1 MIDSHLQTRKLP
13 NQQQQPNALR
23 KLFVVALE
31 DVNDLATRLSY
42 KTIVVLGNAKFLTKF
57 IDRLPNYH
65 HISIAC
71 AYLNVIFGYI
81 FKKTE
86 TKASVF
92 LVFFLHISQLSRLF
106 SFYLNCGP
114 EVSVTSS

>member
-13 NQQQQPNALR
+13 NQQQQQNALR

-31 DVNDLATRLSY
+31 GVIDLATTLSY

-57 IDRLPNYH
+57 IDWLPNYH
-65 HISIAC
+65 HISRDRSNI
-71 AYLNVIFGYI
+71 YKSPHRMRISQSNLWVHFQNN
-81 FKKTE
+81 E

-92 LVFFLHISQLSRLF
+92 FFTYQPIIKVVQFL
-106 SFYLNCGP
+106 P
-114 EVSVTSS
+114 

>member
-13 NQQQQPNALR
+13 NQQQQQNALR

-31 DVNDLATRLSY
+31 DVNDLATTLSY

-65 HISIAC
+65 HISRDRSNIYKSPHRC
-71 AYLNVIFGYI
+71 VYLNVIFGYI
-81 FKKTE
+81 FKKNE

-92 LVFFLHISQLSRLF
+92 FFTYQPIIKVVQFL
-106 SFYLNCGP
+106 P
-114 EVSVTSS
+114 